1 MNFQNQS
8 KNQNAFQNV
17 SQNERT
23 LALLIWLLNFFTG
36 FIGGLV
42 IWLLK
47 REESPF
53 VDRQGK
59 NYINFAIS
67 YSIYIV
73 ASLLLTIV
81 LIGYIPLF
89 ILSIAAFVYT
99 IIGMVTVNKGQDFV
113 VPLTIEL
120 VK

>member
-8 KNQNAFQNV
+8 KNPNSFEHV

-36 FIGGLV
+36 FIGGLI

-47 REESPF
+47 REESAF
-53 VDRQGK
+53 IDRQGK
-59 NYINFAIS
+59 NYINYVIS
-67 YSIYIV
+67 YTIYII
-73 ASLLLTIV
+73 ASLLLTVV

-89 ILSIAAFVYT
+89 LLSIAGFVYT
-99 IIGMVTVNKGQDFV
+99 IIGIVTVNKGEDFIA
-113 VPLTIEL
+113 PLTIEI